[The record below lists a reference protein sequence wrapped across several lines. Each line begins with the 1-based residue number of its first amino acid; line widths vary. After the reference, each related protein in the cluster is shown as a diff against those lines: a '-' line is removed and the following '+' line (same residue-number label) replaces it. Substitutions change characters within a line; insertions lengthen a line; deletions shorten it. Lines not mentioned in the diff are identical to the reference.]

1 MSDLAVIRLEGALT
15 MRTVTAALD
24 RTLPEGDWVLDLSA
38 VDAADSAA
46 LALVLEWQR
55 RTLARGGVFAV
66 RGLPAGLRSL
76 ADLYGL
82 DEILPVA
89 A

>member
-1 MSDLAVIRLEGALT
+1 MGDLPVIRMEGALT
-15 MRTVTAALD
+15 MRTVAAALD
-24 RTLPEGDWVLDLSA
+24 RALPTGDWVLDLSA
-38 VDAADSAA
+38 IGTADSAA
-46 LALVLEWQR
+46 LALLLEWQR
-55 RTLARGGVFAV
+55 RTREQGASFSV

-89 A
+89 V